1 MTALLAIICV
11 VLIAVIAVQVG
22 KVTELAGKIR
32 GEEEVQAQTN
42 RLNGSIGMIFMVVFL
57 IATVVSSFYYKNW
70 MLGYGPHE
78 SASEHGASLDYLFN
92 ITLFFTGIVFVI
104 TQILLFYFAWKYQGK
119 KDRKALFMPHDNK
132 LEIIWT
138 IIPLVT
144 VFAIAAYTMNV
155 NMKLQTLGPKHK
167 YAIGSDPTTLVSV
180 DPSADIGPIDVIA
193 RQWSWEFVY
202 PSGVRSSELHLPI
215 DQRVNLRLISEDV
228 LHSFYVPA
236 FRLKQDIIPGSIISY
251 SLTPTKEGRF
261 RLRDAMFS
269 GAYFSQN
276 QTDVIV
282 ESEQT
287 YDGWLKATAK
297 QPLRPGLDP
306 GRPLYDRR
314 LSRGDKGWATVPPAP
329 APMVNDP
336 GDPSLPHDA

>member
-1 MTALLAIICV
+1 MTTTTPKKGPNIGAIVIITVAIAINLILSKLMANWSLSWFPPQASSAAPYVDNLFALETGIGTFIFLGCTGV
-11 VLIAVIAVQVG
+11 VGWVMLFNR
-22 KVTELAGKIR
+22 AGK
-32 GEEEVQAQTN
+32 
-42 RLNGSIGMIFMVVFL
+42 
-57 IATVVSSFYYKNW
+57 YD
-70 MLGYGPHE
+70 E
-78 SASEHGASLDYLFN
+78 SDGAPIEGN
-92 ITLFFTGIVFVI
+92 T
-104 TQILLFYFAWKYQGK
+104 
-119 KDRKALFMPHDNK
+119 K
-132 LEIIWT
+132 LEITWT

-144 VFAIAAYTMNV
+144 VFLIATYSMNV

-167 YAIGSDPTTLVSV
+167 YAVGTDPTVLIKA
-180 DPSADIGPIDVIA
+180 DPMADVGPIDIIA

-202 PSGVRSSELHLPI
+202 PNGVRSSELHLPI
-215 DQRVNLRLISEDV
+215 DQRVNFRMISEDV

-282 ESEQT
+282 ETEQEFSE
-287 YDGWLKATAK
+287 WLKTTAQ
-297 QPLRPGLDP
+297 QPLQQGLDP
-306 GRPLYDRR
+306 SRALYDRR
-314 LSRGDKGWATVPPAP
+314 IARGDKGWATVPPAP

-336 GDPSLPHDA
+336 GDPSIPHDA